1 MSNNAP
7 DYEDDFV
14 FEPAMT
20 WEQLVEWV
28 KNSDLVLKCNITM
41 ESKDWFMLNN
51 IFFNSIGN
59 VLTDGRCFIADN
71 RSPEQM
77 QTIIKTLFEE

>member
-1 MSNNAP
+1 
-7 DYEDDFV
+7 
-14 FEPAMT
+14 MT
-20 WEQLVEWV
+20 WEELVEWV

-41 ESKDWFMLNN
+41 KSKDWFMLNN

-59 VLTDGRCFIADN
+59 VLTNERYFIADN
-71 RSPEQM
+71 RTPAQM

>member
-7 DYEDDFV
+7 DYNDNLA
-14 FEPAMT
+14 FEPRMT
-20 WEQLVEWV
+20 WEQLIEWM

-41 ESKDWFMLNN
+41 KSKDWFMLNN

-59 VLTDGRCFIADN
+59 VLTNERYFIADN
-71 RSPEQM
+71 RTPAQM

>member
-1 MSNNAP
+1 
-7 DYEDDFV
+7 
-14 FEPAMT
+14 MT
-20 WEQLVEWV
+20 WEELVEWV

-41 ESKDWFMLNN
+41 ESKNWFMLNN

-71 RSPEQM
+71 RTPAQM
-77 QTIIKTLFEE
+77 QTIIKTLFDED